1 MKSRDEILAE
11 AERRTLEDCTWFS
24 ANLKIVNKFGQ
35 LVPLTPND
43 EQQRM
48 LLLAHA
54 QLVAGYPVR
63 QLILKDRKVGV
74 STIAE
79 AWGFKNCH
87 SLPNRCG
94 IVAAHR
100 SDSTE
105 ALFRMTRL
113 YYDGCPEKKPL
124 DTPKPGLRELRW
136 KSPHRSI
143 FYVQTAGSVSIARG
157 ETPLFVHGSEVA
169 WWRNAKETLLSLLNS
184 LPEEGEN
191 AAFLETTANGVEE
204 FCLRWNQAVAYRK
217 AHPDDWS
224 GWIPVFFSWLEHS
237 EYSTPFREAG

>member
-1 MKSRDEILAE
+1 MKTKDEILEIANQRME
-11 AERRTLEDCTWFS
+11 ADCKWFGE
-24 ANLKIVNKFGQ
+24 NLRIIDKFGR
-35 LVPLTPND
+35 LVPLMANE

-48 LLLAHA
+48 LMLAHC
-54 QLVAGYPVR
+54 QLAAGYPVR

-87 SLPNRCG
+87 TKPNRCG

-113 YYDGCPEKKPL
+113 YYDECPNKKPL

-143 FYVQTAGSVSIARG
+143 FYVQTAGSISIARG

-169 WWRNAKETLLSLLNS
+169 WWRNAKI
-184 LPEEGEN
+184 G
-191 AAFLETTANGVEE
+191 
-204 FCLRWNQAVAYRK
+204 R
-217 AHPDDWS
+217 AH
-224 GWIPVFFSWLEHS
+224 V
-237 EYSTPFREAG
+237 